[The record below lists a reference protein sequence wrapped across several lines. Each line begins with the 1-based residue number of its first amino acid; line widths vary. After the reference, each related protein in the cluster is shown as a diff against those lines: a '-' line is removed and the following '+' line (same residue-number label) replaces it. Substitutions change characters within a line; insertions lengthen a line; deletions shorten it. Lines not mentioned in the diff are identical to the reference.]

1 MKRKINLQ
9 FFAEEASVPFSAEEN
24 GGEKDFEPAES
35 ISIEEPAEITEPT
48 EPTEPTDLI
57 ESANETATIS
67 QNSENDS
74 VLSDEVIR
82 KIYGHLAR
90 LEEETKELKETFPD
104 FDLYRELRNPVFAR
118 LTAPE
123 SGISAVDAYYAIHR
137 KEIQSLK
144 NVGKDSISKR
154 PSENGISAQAPII
167 MEFDYRNA
175 TKERREALKKA
186 IRSAAARGEKIY
198 PH

>member
-1 MKRKINLQ
+1 MKRKIHLQ
-9 FFAEEASVPFSAEEN
+9 FFAENEESVLTAQDSETPIIAEEPV
-24 GGEKDFEPAES
+24 GES
-35 ISIEEPAEITEPT
+35 TEEPVGEFEAVPEEAV
-48 EPTEPTDLI
+48 
-57 ESANETATIS
+57 ESS
-67 QNSENDS
+67 VQDP
-74 VLSDEVIR
+74 VLSDEIIR

-123 SGISAVDAYYAIHR
+123 SGISAVDAYYAVHR

-144 NVGKDSISKR
+144 NMPQR
-154 PSENGISAQAPII
+154 PSENGFSAQAPIV

-198 PH
+198 PV

>member
-48 EPTEPTDLI
+48 DFI

-67 QNSENDS
+67 QNPEKNS

-144 NVGKDSISKR
+144 NVGKDSMSKR

>member
-1 MKRKINLQ
+1 MKRKLNLQ
-9 FFAEEASVPFSAEEN
+9 FFAENENPIPTVQASEASMN
-24 GGEKDFEPAES
+24 G
-35 ISIEEPAEITEPT
+35 EEPLGESEEETVEPVTE
-48 EPTEPTDLI
+48 
-57 ESANETATIS
+57 ESMENSSEDS
-67 QNSENDS
+67 VQNS

-90 LEEETKELKETFPD
+90 LEEETKELKEIFPD

-123 SGISAVDAYYAIHR
+123 SGISAVDAYYAVHR
-137 KEIQSLK
+137 KEIQAMK
-144 NVGKDSISKR
+144 PVIKEAPPQR
-154 PSENGISAQAPII
+154 PSENGISAQAPAV

>member
-1 MKRKINLQ
+1 MKRKLDLQ
-9 FFAEEASVPFSAEEN
+9 FFAENEESVPTAQDTETPIVTGEPEGESTGEAEAVPEETVEAIMAE
-24 GGEKDFEPAES
+24 GAES
-35 ISIEEPAEITEPT
+35 SVK
-48 EPTEPTDLI
+48 
-57 ESANETATIS
+57 
-67 QNSENDS
+67 DS
-74 VLSDEVIR
+74 VLSDEIVQ

-123 SGISAVDAYYAIHR
+123 SGISAVDAYYAVHR
-137 KEIQSLK
+137 KEIQTMK
-144 NVGKDSISKR
+144 PIGKESPPKR
-154 PSENGISAQAPII
+154 PSENGISAQAPTV

-175 TKERREALKKA
+175 SKERREALKKA

-198 PH
+198 PR

>member
-48 EPTEPTDLI
+48 DFI

-67 QNSENDS
+67 QNPEKNS